1 MAYVKIDT
9 SDGVARLTL
18 NDPGKRNAV
27 NQTMN
32 DEICAALDE
41 LEPDPAIGALVVT
54 GAGKGFCAGA
64 DLDDLLA
71 AESTGVT
78 RIYGGFL
85 RVAHSPLATV
95 AAVNGAAVGAGMNMV
110 LACDIVLAGRRW
122 ARFDSRFLQIGLHPG
137 GGHTWRLKH
146 VTDRTTTMAMVIF
159 GEVLSAE
166 DAHRTGLAW
175 QVVVD
180 DDLLDRAHELAARA
194 AAQPKDLVAR
204 TKATILSLDEV
215 TDSAAA
221 IDRELHPQ
229 LWSMGQRPFKD
240 LVRRLQSQIS
250 SQRPSG

>member
-1 MAYVKIDT
+1 MPFVNIDI

-71 AESTGVT
+71 AESTGIT
-78 RIYGGFL
+78 RIYEGFL

-110 LACDIVLAGRRW
+110 LACDIVVAARRR

-137 GGHTWRLKH
+137 GGHTWRLRH
-146 VTDRTTTMAMVIF
+146 VTDRTTAMAMVVF
-159 GEVLSAE
+159 GEVLSAA

-175 QVVVD
+175 LVVDD

-194 AAQPKDLVAR
+194 AAQPKELVAR
-204 TKATILSLDEV
+204 AKATILALDEIA
-215 TDSAAA
+215 DSEAAV
-221 IDRELHPQ
+221 DRELHPQ
-229 LWSMGQRPFKD
+229 LWSMGQPPFKD

-250 SQRPSG
+250 ARP